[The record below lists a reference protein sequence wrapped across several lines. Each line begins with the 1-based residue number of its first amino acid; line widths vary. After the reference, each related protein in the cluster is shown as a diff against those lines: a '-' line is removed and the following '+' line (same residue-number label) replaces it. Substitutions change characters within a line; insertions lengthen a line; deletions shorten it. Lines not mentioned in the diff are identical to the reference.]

1 MAIPFAAIAAIA
13 GLGQLASSIFG
24 NRAEAEERKR
34 QEEEARKKRAIEIAN
49 YMGDA
54 FGESHGGIRSWL

>member
-1 MAIPFAAIAAIA
+1 MERLMSALSA
-13 GLGQLASSIFG
+13 LGSLGGLASSIFG